1 MNNEEKILEIL
12 AVIQADISGL
22 KDGQARLESDVAVL
36 KSDVAVLKDGQAKLE
51 TNVEEIMTDLA
62 EMKAT
67 QNQHTFQLK
76 KIARIIEAQ
85 TNVTVSL
92 EQRVTNIER
101 FVGII

>member
-1 MNNEEKILEIL
+1 
-12 AVIQADISGL
+12 
-22 KDGQARLESDVAVL
+22 
-36 KSDVAVLKDGQAKLE
+36 
-51 TNVEEIMTDLA
+51 
-62 EMKAT
+62 MKAT